1 MIINFTDEQKKA
13 IAYPSSMVLTAC
25 PGSGKTAV
33 IVAKIIQDLE
43 NCPDYQGV
51 IAISYT
57 NKASDEL
64 KRRCLKS
71 APDTKL
77 SFFGTMD
84 KFYLTEIIYQY
95 VNHLWGYV
103 DKLSV
108 IKFSD
113 LESEYKTELSDYTN
127 SEHIYGKIDEC
138 NFTAIHELYLKGVI
152 VLEFIPLLAY
162 YILTRSSSCRRYLSI
177 RFKSIYIDEY
187 QDAGYIQHLI
197 FIGLFNIGIK
207 ATAVGDKD
215 QSIYSYAGK
224 SSKYLV
230 SLLENG
236 SGFES
241 FEITINHRSHPS
253 IVNYASRLMNENSVL
268 LASDAV
274 HVYRTT
280 INGTQKNIAEW
291 IDANISIV
299 KDTFGVKKEC
309 DIAILTATNS
319 SVSLVSGLI
328 KTHSRAYLDDDLSS
342 LGGEVSLLVKD
353 LLNFRY
359 NRLTTAQSII
369 DNLHNKILDVNL
381 IRKMRGVIKKV
392 RETNYEGLI
401 PALRQAIS
409 LLTASEL
416 TYQHIDAINSIISN
430 KMMLNNYLPV
440 SDNELQIMTL
450 HKAKGLEFDFVFHL
464 DLYDWILPRR
474 EYIKGCFD
482 VVFSQ
487 YEQCLNLHYV
497 GITRA
502 KKAVVLLNS
511 TERLNYQHELKKAK
525 PSQFLSLNGLDGLY
539 KNI

>member
-1 MIINFTDEQKKA
+1 MIINFTDEQKEA

-43 NCPDYQGV
+43 NCRDYQGV

-64 KRRCLKS
+64 KKRCLKS

-113 LESEYKTELSDYTN
+113 LESEYKTKLSDYTN
-127 SEHIYGKIDEC
+127 SEYICGKIDEC

-230 SLLENG
+230 SLLEKG

-268 LASDAV
+268 LASDVV

-291 IDANISIV
+291 IDANISNV
-299 KDTFGVKKEC
+299 KDTFGVRKEC

-319 SVSLVSGLI
+319 SVSLVSDLI

-416 TYQHIDAINSIISN
+416 THQHIDAINSIMNN

-511 TERLNYQHELKKAK
+511 TERFNFQHELKKAK